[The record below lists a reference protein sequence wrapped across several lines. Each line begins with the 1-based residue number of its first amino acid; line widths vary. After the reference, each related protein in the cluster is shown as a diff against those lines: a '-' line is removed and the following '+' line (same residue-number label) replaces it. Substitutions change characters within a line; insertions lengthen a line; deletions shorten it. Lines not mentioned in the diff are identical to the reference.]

1 MDKETYL
8 KEMLKHV
15 QRNTNITHKGELNR
29 KKIHISMKK
38 EKQNDEFDSLL
49 EHFDLNSLELYR
61 QMMVNRYGVKRNEEE

>member
-15 QRNTNITHKGELNR
+15 QRNTTNPHKEELNR
-29 KKIHISMKK
+29 KKIHISMKN
-38 EKQNDEFDSLL
+38 EKINDEFDSLL

-61 QMMVNRYGVKRNEEE
+61 QMMVDRYGVKRNEEE